1 MGKYGCEN
9 RLSSYWPWEY
19 RPFII
24 MGLYAAVFRK
34 DPDPEAEDQAFNV
47 RINWLVQR
55 NPTCH
60 IDPT

>member
-1 MGKYGCEN
+1 
-9 RLSSYWPWEY
+9 
-19 RPFII
+19 

-34 DPDPEAEDQAFNV
+34 DPDPEAEGKAFNV